1 MLKIFKENSI
11 KIRKEF
17 FKDPLIKSLWGRIY
31 TSENQVPLITHIRRI
46 RSSENGEEKF
56 KRFVLDVKMLESEIG
71 YEILGEESNSTE
83 KIKIF
88 TKEEALKDLRNI
100 VANGKYNKK
109 NT

>member
-1 MLKIFKENSI
+1 
-11 KIRKEF
+11 
-17 FKDPLIKSLWGRIY
+17 
-31 TSENQVPLITHIRRI
+31 
-46 RSSENGEEKF
+46 
-56 KRFVLDVKMLESEIG
+56 MLESEIG